1 MLTLVTAVVRWT
13 LLGQLRSP
21 VAILCLQPLHG
32 VTFGLF
38 WVSGVMIARDRSA
51 ETPTAAQGLFSAA
64 IGIGSLLGMN
74 VAGQLLER
82 GGGRL
87 LYSAAAGC
95 AALGALCAWAYA
107 ARQRK

>member
-1 MLTLVTAVVRWT
+1 
-13 LLGQLRSP
+13 
-21 VAILCLQPLHG
+21 
-32 VTFGLF
+32 
-38 WVSGVMIARDRSA
+38 
-51 ETPTAAQGLFSAA
+51 
-64 IGIGSLLGMN
+64 MN